1 MKRRSSSF
9 GRPMAEVESSEAANG
24 VVGEIADPDPAV
36 NSPQLRRSLHLLLD
50 VAIIEGLQHGLPP
63 FAYYLKLAEAELSK
77 VAVDGGDRENAGDD
91 GPLPA
96 KPHRS

>member
-1 MKRRSSSF
+1 MT
-9 GRPMAEVESSEAANG
+9 EIESSELANG
-24 VVGEIADPDPAV
+24 VVGEIADPNPTA
-36 NSPQLRRSLHLLLD
+36 NAPQLRRALHLLLD
-50 VAIIEGLQHGLPP
+50 FAIIEGLQHGLPP

-91 GPLPA
+91 SSPAA